1 MQKEVYSSRHL
12 QKMDILRA
20 KMQEENY
27 VLKLNQQLELVNS
40 QVENLLRA
48 VEDDGSSTISVCTT
62 SPPLP
67 RHFILLKASIISI
80 CLL

>member
-27 VLKLNQQLELVNS
+27 VLKL
-40 QVENLLRA
+40 
-48 VEDDGSSTISVCTT
+48 
-62 SPPLP
+62 
-67 RHFILLKASIISI
+67 
-80 CLL
+80 